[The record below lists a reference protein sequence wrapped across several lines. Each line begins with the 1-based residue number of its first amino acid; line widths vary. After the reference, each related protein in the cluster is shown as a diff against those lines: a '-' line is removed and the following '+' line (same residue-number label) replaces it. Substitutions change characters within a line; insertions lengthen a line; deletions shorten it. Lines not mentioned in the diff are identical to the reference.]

1 MSSETSRQL
10 VHKLGPQGIKIHR
23 EGSSVT
29 KSSLEIC
36 FERTVRV
43 SDNGTTNELPP
54 GLGNFSV
61 FETSAYKGLPEPM
74 KAKGGY
80 FIPMYRTYNVCSL
93 RHDSSRLTML

>member
-1 MSSETSRQL
+1 MSTETSRQL
-10 VHKLGPQGIKIHR
+10 VHKLGPEGITIHR
-23 EGSSVT
+23 DGPSVT

-54 GLGNFSV
+54 SLGNFPV
-61 FETSAYKGLPEPM
+61 FETSAYKRLPTAM

-80 FIPMYRTYNVCSL
+80 FIPMYRTCVSCDVINP
-93 RHDSSRLTML
+93 D